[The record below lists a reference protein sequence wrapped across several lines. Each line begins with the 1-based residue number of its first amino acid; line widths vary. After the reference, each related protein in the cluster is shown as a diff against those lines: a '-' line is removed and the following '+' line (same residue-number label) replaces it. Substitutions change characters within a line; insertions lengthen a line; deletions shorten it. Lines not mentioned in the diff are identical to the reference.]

1 MRIMG
6 KVKPDDNA
14 TSAASGR
21 KSPPV
26 REQLEV
32 DNERRRII
40 AEHIASLREMLRR
53 LLNKLH

>member
-1 MRIMG
+1 MG
-6 KVKPDDNA
+6 NVKPVDNA
-14 TSAASGR
+14 TSAASGS
-21 KSPPV
+21 KSPLV
-26 REQLEV
+26 REQLDI

>member
-1 MRIMG
+1 MG
-6 KVKPDDNA
+6 TVKPDDNA